1 MHYRWHFSTH
11 FNHHSKLKEQG
22 EVLFEPFANYV
33 HVCVCIWVY
42 LSEWRPYVH
51 MLISHCN
58 PPSGNCRLG
67 VSFHSTWTHTHAHS
81 HSHTRVRQMNEV
93 LNAEVYFSTFFMW
106 VRGIMLN
113 TFALES
119 SVLMLLNISLSN
131 CVRRHSEGA
140 LWEERRRD
148 RTSSKRS
155 KYKLQH
161 RGREM
166 AKWKKRKWKRSV
178 RAAKKEGKKKQEALF
193 QVCFL
198 LSVKAWEKTF
208 MHYAIPCD
216 RKMGIGANQGY
227 RPHYPVMPE
236 FIKGELLM
244 HENLYGAVAITG
256 SEVMKGNNSGSGRGL
271 AKAK

>member
-1 MHYRWHFSTH
+1 
-11 FNHHSKLKEQG
+11 
-22 EVLFEPFANYV
+22 
-33 HVCVCIWVY
+33 
-42 LSEWRPYVH
+42 
-51 MLISHCN
+51 
-58 PPSGNCRLG
+58 
-67 VSFHSTWTHTHAHS
+67 
-81 HSHTRVRQMNEV
+81 MNEV

-198 LSVKAWEKTF
+198 LSVKAWEKNLHALCNS
-208 MHYAIPCD
+208 MW
-216 RKMGIGANQGY
+216 RKDGDWGKPGIQTTLSSHARVYQG
-227 RPHYPVMPE
+227 RALDAWKSVWCCFCHHRVWSDE
-236 FIKGELLM
+236 GEQ
-244 HENLYGAVAITG
+244 
-256 SEVMKGNNSGSGRGL
+256 
-271 AKAK
+271 